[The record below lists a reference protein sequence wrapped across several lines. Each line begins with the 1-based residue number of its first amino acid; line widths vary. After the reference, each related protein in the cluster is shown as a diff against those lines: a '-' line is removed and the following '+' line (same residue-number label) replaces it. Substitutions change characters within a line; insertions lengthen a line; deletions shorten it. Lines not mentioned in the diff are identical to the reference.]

1 MNSSNNR
8 IKIVEYSW
16 QGSDQKKLSMLK
28 NLYKNEL
35 DENKQLSSL
44 SLEDK
49 PVVHIC
55 NSNPPQDTLFW
66 YVQCNQ
72 FQDTQNLIKYYY
84 NLKQNLNIK
93 NILIKDAAYSLLF
106 GYMHIL
112 IDQYDKVTYLR
123 NEHEIDAILVDI
135 LVEEKIDASS

>member
-1 MNSSNNR
+1 
-8 IKIVEYSW
+8 VEYNW
-16 QGSDQKKLSMLK
+16 QGSDNKKLSMLK
-28 NLYKNEL
+28 NLYKNEI
-35 DENKQLSSL
+35 DDNKQLSSF
-44 SLEDK
+44 SFEDK

-72 FQDTQNLIKYYY
+72 FQDVQNLIKYYF
-84 NLKQNLNIK
+84 NLKKNLNIK
-93 NILIKDAAYSLLF
+93 NVLIKDASYSTLF